1 MSRVKSVLLVDFDN
15 IYGATSEEVV
25 SGLSNWLL
33 WLEDGAFSVK
43 NRRRRFIDKRVYW
56 NLQFDKYRPEFE
68 RAGFS
73 AFNCRALAKRKI
85 SAGKSSADIVL
96 TMDAIEIALVNE
108 DVEEVVILT
117 TDSDFVPVVN
127 RVQAGELRVVTCGKE
142 TDPTYDL
149 FNQYADAVMHVG
161 ALKAAFNYERAK
173 RKWYRFRSPPPVIA
187 PLTLQKERRSAL
199 MGRVRSALATSET
212 PKDGPPPEV
221 MRAVSLIKEVGERMP
236 DQPLSKTRIV
246 RALSVIQEFSPTYQ
260 AGLRPWFGHKN
271 FAAMMRRLS
280 QIQPAIEVTTVG
292 KNKVETIWREPAELP
307 PARARAPE
315 PEPEAEEEPELRL
328 LPRERTPLALLA
340 EAAKDADL
348 PEPADEMEIEA
359 DYEAQDEAEDGA
371 ADEVDEDEDAE
382 AEVANSRA

>member
-68 RAGFS
+68 RAGF
-73 AFNCRALAKRKI
+73 AAYNCRALAKRKI

-108 DVEEVVILT
+108 DVEEFVILT

-149 FNQYADAVMHVG
+149 FSQYADAVMHVG
-161 ALKAAFNYERAK
+161 ALKAAFSYERAK
-173 RKWYRFRSPPPVIA
+173 RKWYRFRSPPPEIA
-187 PLTLQKERRSAL
+187 PLTLMKERRSAL
-199 MGRVRSALATSET
+199 MGRVRAALATNEA

-221 MRAVSLIKEVGERMP
+221 LRAVSIIKELGERMP

-292 KNKVETIWREPAELP
+292 KNKVETVWREPAEAP
-307 PARARAPE
+307 TTRPKPPE
-315 PEPEAEEEPELRL
+315 PDAEPESRL
-328 LPRERTPLALLA
+328 LPRERTPLALPA
-340 EAAKDADL
+340 EPVEDADL
-348 PEPADEMEIEA
+348 IEIE
-359 DYEAQDEAEDGA
+359 EEAEEEAGEA
-371 ADEVDEDEDAE
+371 AEETEDTEAE
-382 AEVANSRA
+382 ALPSRA